1 MIRCEYIHE
10 GEFEFEAG
18 GSVSALKVV
27 YHRTERAWRSGDER
41 KVIWICHA
49 LTANSDAEDWWPEL
63 VGPGKLFDTEKYF
76 VVCANML
83 GSAYGSSGPATVNP
97 ATGLPY
103 YFDFPAITVRDI
115 VRANDLVRRYLGI
128 EHIDF
133 MVGGSIGGFQ
143 SVEWSIMEP
152 EVIRK
157 AVYIACGASV
167 TPWLTAYNESMKMAL
182 ETDPTFR
189 ECASLKGGENGL
201 RCARS
206 IALIS
211 YRSYE
216 GYNATQWE

>member
-27 YHRTERAWRSGDER
+27 YHRSEREWRSGDDR

-83 GSAYGSSGPATVNP
+83 GSAYGSSGPATLNP

-115 VRANDLVRRYLGI
+115 VRANDLVRRHLGI
-128 EHIDF
+128 EYIDF

-143 SVEWSIMEP
+143 SVEWSIMKP

-157 AVYIACGASV
+157 AVYIACGASKRNSHND
-167 TPWLTAYNESMKMAL
+167 TE
-182 ETDPTFR
+182 
-189 ECASLKGGENGL
+189 
-201 RCARS
+201 
-206 IALIS
+206 
-211 YRSYE
+211 
-216 GYNATQWE
+216 